1 MLGTPGSQL
10 ANSMRWVWIN
20 NPLGQ
25 GLGAALSK
33 SFPSA
38 FANARACCL
47 KATQK
52 QDNLGAGPVLK
63 HQARTI
69 KYQRGLK
76 GIAQHLPKGDKR
88 FPGMNPTGPLCAA
101 FA

>member
-1 MLGTPGSQL
+1 MWGYYYSHHSISLGDARKPQAASKRLEDGGMLGTPGSQL
-10 ANSMRWVWIN
+10 ANLMHWLWIN

-38 FANARACCL
+38 FADASDCFL
-47 KATQK
+47 KARQK
-52 QDNLGAGPVLK
+52 QGRFSMGMVLK

-69 KYQRGLK
+69 KYR
-76 GIAQHLPKGDKR
+76 
-88 FPGMNPTGPLCAA
+88 
-101 FA
+101 

>member
-10 ANSMRWVWIN
+10 ANSMHWVWIN

-25 GLGAALSK
+25 GLGAALNK

-38 FANARACCL
+38 FANASDCCR

-52 QDNLGAGPVLK
+52 QDNFSAGTVLK

-69 KYQRGLK
+69 KYQ
-76 GIAQHLPKGDKR
+76 
-88 FPGMNPTGPLCAA
+88 
-101 FA
+101 

>member
-10 ANSMRWVWIN
+10 ANLMHWVWIN

-25 GLGAALSK
+25 GLGAALNK

-38 FANARACCL
+38 FANASDCFL

-52 QDNLGAGPVLK
+52 QGSISMGTVLK
-63 HQARTI
+63 HQARAI
-69 KYQRGLK
+69 KYR
-76 GIAQHLPKGDKR
+76 
-88 FPGMNPTGPLCAA
+88 
-101 FA
+101 